1 MTHPNKELEKLD
13 HFFQKQYRNVDAM
26 ELSEFDGFCA
36 ALIVCPE
43 MIMPSEWLPIVLG
56 QEEDIEFEDVVDL
69 EAGMALIME
78 HYNRVAQFL
87 TPPCHSFETIFG
99 TDPNSDDVLWEPWVS
114 GFVSAMHIR
123 SKAWDEIM
131 LSANDDVVSDL
142 TALLLLQAFCMGE
155 VDLSDTEIEQLDEQ
169 APDMIPNIVLNLND
183 WVKSRHRQGF
193 PLANQTPANSNIR
206 PSAYG
211 KVGRN
216 DPCPCGSSKK
226 YKKCCG

>member
-1 MTHPNKELEKLD
+1 MKHPQKELDNLD
-13 HFFQKQYRNVDAM
+13 HFFQKQYRNADAM

-56 QEEDIEFEDVVDL
+56 QEGGIDEDTVDL
-69 EAGMALIME
+69 ETGVALIMG

-87 TPPCHSFETIFG
+87 TLPCHSFETIYG

-131 LSANDDVVSDL
+131 LSTNKEVASDL
-142 TALLLLQAFCMGE
+142 TALLLFQAFCMGE
-155 VDLSDTEIEQLDEQ
+155 VDLSDAEIEKLDAQ

-183 WVKSRHRQGF
+183 WTKSQQQQGF
-193 PLANQTPANSNIR
+193 PFANQAAANTNIS
-206 PSAYG
+206 PTVHK
-211 KVGRN
+211 KVARN
-216 DPCPCGSSKK
+216 TSCPCGSGKK